1 MGKALLGM
9 ALALLVTASAAY
21 SFEWGVKRIE
31 GRDYSSLKKIAEF
44 YNLPQDFT
52 PEDNSIYLNRG
63 RRSLRAIRDN
73 RELEINGVKHLLS
86 FPVIERDGEW
96 WVSRMDLGKTIEPA
110 FRPELIADI
119 KPFTT
124 VILDPGH
131 GGQDKGAVGR
141 YEVEKNFSLDVARR
155 VRNELQKS
163 GVNVLM
169 TRNSDVFVELHDRA
183 AIANA
188 KQNAIFVSLHFNASP
203 NAYAEG
209 LEIFCITPRG
219 SPSTEYDELL
229 VRDMVQEYG
238 NDNELQSFTLA
249 NAIYHSLHGSLKMTD
264 RGVKRA
270 RFAVL
275 RLSKLP
281 SVLVEGGF
289 LSNPNDARRIATKDW
304 RDTYA
309 KAIATGILE
318 YRKLAEFKTP
328 PRLIS
333 DYRNP
338 SAPAATPVA
347 AVAALPSPTPKPG
360 GVTLRDLPSE
370 APENSSGVS
379 N

>member
-1 MGKALLGM
+1 MGKVLLGM
-9 ALALLVTASAAY
+9 VLALWLTASASFA
-21 SFEWGVKRIE
+21 FEWEVKRID
-31 GRDYSSLKKIAEF
+31 GRDYSSLKKLAEF
-44 YNLPQDFT
+44 YSLPTEFS
-52 PEDNSIYLNRG
+52 PSNNSVYLNRG
-63 RRSLRAIRDN
+63 RRSLRATRDS
-73 RELEINGVKHLLS
+73 RELEINGITQVLS

-110 FRPELIADI
+110 FRPELVSEIQ
-119 KPFTT
+119 PFTT

-131 GGQDKGAVGR
+131 GGHDKGAESR
-141 YEVEKNFSLDVARR
+141 YELEKNFALDVARS
-155 VRNELQKS
+155 VRNELQKA
-163 GVNVLM
+163 GVIVLM

-203 NAYAEG
+203 NLAAEG

-229 VRDMVQEYG
+229 VRDMVKEYG
-238 NDNELQSFTLA
+238 NENELQSFTLA
-249 NAIYHSLHGSLKMTD
+249 NAIYQSLHGSLKMTD

-275 RLSKLP
+275 RLLKMP

-289 LSNPNDARRIATKDW
+289 LSNPTDARLIATKDW
-304 RDTYA
+304 RNTYA

-318 YRKLAEFKTP
+318 YRRLAEFKTP
-328 PRLIS
+328 PRLVS

-338 SAPAATPVA
+338 SAAPVT
-347 AVAALPSPTPKPG
+347 AVAALPSPTPKPPS
-360 GVTLRDLPSE
+360 VTLQDLPPE
-370 APENSSGVS
+370 AS

>member
-1 MGKALLGM
+1 MGKALLGIV
-9 ALALLVTASAAY
+9 LTLWLTTAAAF
-21 SFEWGVKRIE
+21 SFEWEVKRID

-44 YNLPQDFT
+44 YNLPQEFS
-52 PEDNSIYLNRG
+52 PSENSIYLNRG
-63 RRSLRAIRDN
+63 RRSLRALRDN

-110 FRPELIADI
+110 FRPELVPDI

-131 GGQDKGAVGR
+131 GGQDKGAVSR
-141 YEVEKNFSLDVARR
+141 YELEKNFSLDVARR

-183 AIANA
+183 AIANS
-188 KQNAIFVSLHFNASP
+188 KQDAIFVSLHFNASP
-203 NAYAEG
+203 TSAAEG

-229 VRDMVQEYG
+229 VRDMVKEYG
-238 NDNELQSFTLA
+238 NENELQSFTLA
-249 NAIYHSLHGSLKMTD
+249 STIYHSLHGSLKMTD

-289 LSNPNDARRIATKDW
+289 LSNPNDARLIATKDW

-318 YRKLAEFKTP
+318 YRKLADFKIP

-338 SAPAATPVA
+338 ATAPVTT
-347 AVAALPSPTPKPG
+347 VAALPTPTPKPP
-360 GVTLRDLPSE
+360 GVTLRDLPPE
-370 APENSSGVS
+370 AAEDSSSVS

>member
-1 MGKALLGM
+1 MGKALLGTV
-9 ALALLVTASAAY
+9 LVLWLTAAAAF
-21 SFEWGVKRIE
+21 SFEWEVKRID
-31 GRDYSSLKKIAEF
+31 GRDYSRLKKIAEF
-44 YNLPQDFT
+44 YNLPQEFS
-52 PEDNSIYLNRG
+52 PADNSVYLTRG
-63 RRSLRAIRDN
+63 RRSLRAMRDS
-73 RELEINGVKHLLS
+73 REFEINGVKHVLC

-131 GGQDKGAVGR
+131 GGQDKGAASR
-141 YEVEKNFSLDVARR
+141 YELEKNFALDVARR
-155 VRNELQKS
+155 VRNELQKA
-163 GVNVLM
+163 GVKVQM
-169 TRNSDVFVELHDRA
+169 TRNSDDFVELHDRA
-183 AIANA
+183 AVGNA
-188 KQNAIFVSLHFNASP
+188 RQDAIFVSLHFNASP
-203 NAYAEG
+203 NLSAEG

-238 NDNELQSFTLA
+238 NENELQSFTLA
-249 NAIYHSLHGSLKMTD
+249 NTIYHSLHGSLKMTD

-289 LSNPNDARRIATKDW
+289 LTNPTDARLIATKDW

-309 KAIATGILE
+309 RAIATGILE

-333 DYRNP
+333 DYRDP
-338 SAPAATPVA
+338 SSTPATTM
-347 AVAALPSPTPKPG
+347 AALPTPTPKTG
-360 GVTLRDLPSE
+360 NVTLRDLP
-370 APENSSGVS
+370 PETPNEVS

>member
-1 MGKALLGM
+1 MGKVLPGM
-9 ALALLVTASAAY
+9 VLALWLTAAAAF
-21 SFEWGVKRIE
+21 SFEWGVKRID

-44 YNLPQDFT
+44 YDLPQEFS
-52 PEDNSIYLNRG
+52 PSDNSVYLNRG
-63 RRSLRAIRDN
+63 RRSLRALRDN

-110 FRPELIADI
+110 FRPELIPDI

-131 GGQDKGAVGR
+131 GGQDKGAMSR
-141 YEVEKNFSLDVARR
+141 YEQEKNFALDVARR

-183 AIANA
+183 AIANSR
-188 KQNAIFVSLHFNASP
+188 QNAIFVSLHFNAAPTSV
-203 NAYAEG
+203 AEG

-238 NDNELQSFTLA
+238 NNNELQSFTLA
-249 NAIYHSLHGSLKMTD
+249 NTIYHSLHGSLKMTD

-289 LSNPNDARRIATKDW
+289 LSNPNDARLIATKDW

-338 SAPAATPVA
+338 TTTSVTT
-347 AVAALPSPTPKPG
+347 VAALPTPTPKPPG
-360 GVTLRDLPSE
+360 MTLRDLPPE
-370 APENSSGVS
+370 AEEDSSGVS

>member
-1 MGKALLGM
+1 MGKVFPGM
-9 ALALLVTASAAY
+9 VLALWLTAAAAPA
-21 SFEWGVKRIE
+21 FEWEVKRIE
-31 GRDYSSLKKIAEF
+31 GRDYSSLRKIAEF
-44 YNLPQDFT
+44 YSLPNAFT
-52 PEDNSIYLNRG
+52 PSNNSVYLNRG
-63 RRSLRAIRDN
+63 RRSLRATRDS
-73 RELEINGVKHLLS
+73 REFEINGVKHVLS

-110 FRPELIADI
+110 FRPELLSEI

-131 GGQDKGAVGR
+131 GGHDKGAISR
-141 YEVEKNFSLDVARR
+141 YEQEKNFALDVARR
-155 VRNELQKS
+155 VRNELQKA

-169 TRNSDVFVELHDRA
+169 TRNSDVFIELHDRA

-203 NAYAEG
+203 NASAEG

-238 NDNELQSFTLA
+238 NENELQSFTLA
-249 NAIYHSLHGSLKMTD
+249 NAIYHALHGSLKMTD

-275 RLSKLP
+275 RLLKMP

-289 LSNPNDARRIATKDW
+289 LSHPGDARLIASKEW

-318 YRKLAEFKTP
+318 YRRLAEFKTP
-328 PRLIS
+328 PRLVS

-338 SAPAATPVA
+338 KKIPSS
-347 AVAALPSPTPKPG
+347 AVAALPSPTPKPDG
-360 GVTLRDLPSE
+360 ITLRDLPAE
-370 APENSSGVS
+370 VS

>member
-1 MGKALLGM
+1 MGKALLGIV
-9 ALALLVTASAAY
+9 LTLWLTTAAAF
-21 SFEWGVKRIE
+21 SFEWEVKRID

-44 YNLPQDFT
+44 YNLPQEFS
-52 PEDNSIYLNRG
+52 PSENSIYLNRG
-63 RRSLRAIRDN
+63 RRSLRALRDN

-110 FRPELIADI
+110 FRPELVPDI

-131 GGQDKGAVGR
+131 GGQDKGAVSR
-141 YEVEKNFSLDVARR
+141 YELEKNFSLDVARR

-183 AIANA
+183 AIANS
-188 KQNAIFVSLHFNASP
+188 KQDAIFVSLHFNASP
-203 NAYAEG
+203 TSAAEG

-229 VRDMVQEYG
+229 VRDMVKEYG
-238 NDNELQSFTLA
+238 NENELQSFTLA
-249 NAIYHSLHGSLKMTD
+249 STIYHSLHGSLKMTD

-289 LSNPNDARRIATKDW
+289 LSNPNDARLIATKDW

-318 YRKLAEFKTP
+318 YRKLADFKIP

-338 SAPAATPVA
+338 TTAPVTT
-347 AVAALPSPTPKPG
+347 VAALPTPTPKPP
-360 GVTLRDLPSE
+360 GVTLRDLPPE
-370 APENSSGVS
+370 AAEDSSSVS